1 MYWDIEKCLLAQS
14 IGNQIL
20 NYVDKIDFNS
30 NNMVGGFAVAMI
42 KNIQT
47 VLKDSSLNDAVKIA
61 EIKRI
66 FIANGINLK

>member
-30 NNMVGGFAVAMI
+30 NNMVSGFAVAMI

-66 FIANGINLK
+66 FIANGIDLK

>member
-66 FIANGINLK
+66 FIANGIDLK

>member
-1 MYWDIEKCLLAQS
+1 MDWDIEKSLLAQAIDS
-14 IGNQIL
+14 QIL
-20 NYVDKIDFNS
+20 NYVDKIDFKS
-30 NNMVGGFAVAMI
+30 NNMVSGFAVAII

-66 FIANGINLK
+66 FIANGIDLK

>member
-14 IGNQIL
+14 IDSQIL

-30 NNMVGGFAVAMI
+30 NNMVIGFAVAMI

-66 FIANGINLK
+66 FIANGIDLK